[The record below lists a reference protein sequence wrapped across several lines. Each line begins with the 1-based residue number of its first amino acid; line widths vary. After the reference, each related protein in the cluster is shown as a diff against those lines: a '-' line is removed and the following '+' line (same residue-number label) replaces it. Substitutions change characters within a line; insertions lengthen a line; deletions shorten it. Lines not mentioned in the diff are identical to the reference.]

1 MINNSDTL
9 KKKAIAFILLISLSS
24 LFSDMTHAGAKSVYG
39 AFLSLLG
46 ASAPAIGFI
55 SGMAQLAAHGLSIIT
70 GYIVDK
76 KKNYWTMFILGYMFS
91 LISIP
96 ALALISDHGWILAG
110 GLIII
115 ERIGKACWQPSRN
128 TLISFASSGI
138 GSGKSFSILS
148 SFNKFGACLGPLIL
162 FLVLLFRHDSPLAD
176 RYHIC
181 FLILGI
187 PAIVA
192 LLLTFLAKK
201 RFGNPE
207 QFESQKEENRSLLQS
222 SRIFLL
228 FGAGIFL
235 FGLGLFDFP
244 LITMHLAKNKA
255 IGTEYLPLFFSGS
268 MFVASVAALYF
279 GRLFDKAGLRSL
291 AISTFISSPF
301 AFFIFTGNN
310 IWMIMLGILI
320 WGLGIGSLETIIKS
334 EVTQLVSKQNRSKS
348 FGIINLFFGVALFA
362 GSWLCGIFYDISFYL
377 LIIFS
382 FLTQFLAAVLFT
394 ICRRMNA
401 KN

>member
-148 SFNKFGACLGPLIL
+148 SFNNFGACL
-162 FLVLLFRHDSPLAD
+162 
-176 RYHIC
+176 
-181 FLILGI
+181 
-187 PAIVA
+187 
-192 LLLTFLAKK
+192 
-201 RFGNPE
+201 
-207 QFESQKEENRSLLQS
+207 
-222 SRIFLL
+222 
-228 FGAGIFL
+228 
-235 FGLGLFDFP
+235 
-244 LITMHLAKNKA
+244 
-255 IGTEYLPLFFSGS
+255 
-268 MFVASVAALYF
+268 
-279 GRLFDKAGLRSL
+279 
-291 AISTFISSPF
+291 
-301 AFFIFTGNN
+301 
-310 IWMIMLGILI
+310 
-320 WGLGIGSLETIIKS
+320 
-334 EVTQLVSKQNRSKS
+334 
-348 FGIINLFFGVALFA
+348 
-362 GSWLCGIFYDISFYL
+362 
-377 LIIFS
+377 
-382 FLTQFLAAVLFT
+382 
-394 ICRRMNA
+394 
-401 KN
+401 